1 MGMQGGSIWE
11 EEDPQGT
18 KKHNSITIRTMNYSD
33 MSQTEPRHVLMFEKM
48 FKSFKIKIFAELA
61 QICESLDHFPSNGDE
76 SFPRI
81 LRKWII

>member
-1 MGMQGGSIWE
+1 MEAGPLVAEILEIGMVGMQGGSIWE

-48 FKSFKIKIFAELA
+48 FKKF
-61 QICESLDHFPSNGDE
+61 
-76 SFPRI
+76 
-81 LRKWII
+81 